1 MKVLLALSNNDAVSD
16 YIIHCIYAY
25 DDTGRRTR
33 TLFKITLK
41 RVDLFPYYVATI

>member
-25 DDTGRRTR
+25 DDTRRTR